1 MELPRV
7 ADRGNQRGGG
17 QRTNSLDRHQ
27 TTGSLVGACEFRDPL
42 GVALSEY
49 SRKNSATKT
58 GLEPCLGRP
67 LGASASLNQIQKVP
81 IWKSRLKTVNSPK
94 SSEEGKL

>member
-27 TTGSLVGACEFRDPL
+27 TTEAPDPGPDPDADRLNAFGQSLAAASGIDH
-42 GVALSEY
+42 
-49 SRKNSATKT
+49 T
-58 GLEPCLGRP
+58 GLL
-67 LGASASLNQIQKVP
+67 AS
-81 IWKSRLKTVNSPK
+81 
-94 SSEEGKL
+94 SSVCT